1 MNIDKELRD
10 QEAFEENSFSAEDK
24 ELYSLLM
31 GELDKES
38 GLTIEPSFSTSI
50 IKKLEAKKKKEARW
64 EFFLFASAIVG
75 VLFVAVLAFSF
86 VKRALQ
92 QSPDLIQNSPLAPA
106 MLFAGLLIIFQF
118 LDKKYLKDVRIKKRL
133 KEI

>member
-75 VLFVAVLAFSF
+75 VLFMAVLAFSF

>member
-1 MNIDKELRD
+1 MNIDKELRN